1 MGGCKRFVMN
11 PFPSMDLS
19 SGDNVHL
26 KKTANAFLM
35 ESMHSYET
43 YLKANECRVDE
54 QCWKLLKT
62 RENLRLYLE
71 REVRTTTEGNCSM
84 MNEASEQ
91 AGTPVALCVGTLQ
104 GNLDDVV
111 FGTVSTTSEDMCHD
125 STYVDDLTG
134 AAVLATVV
142 EPTKKEPLETL
153 ALKWQELNL
162 PMHSS
167 KRDFVFIE
175 ATGFTH
181 LANGERVGYR
191 LMYSIGFPQT
201 PELPERVR
209 GIVNAF
215 FLCRQ
220 KHDKCVDVYASGVVA
235 NGSAVESLLVTPS
248 AMKFFTCLKFA
259 HCGEM
264 KKLTWLM
271 QRRHILNKQHDTTDV
286 DEGPCVNC
294 GIPISP
300 RLFGKFGRSRDSC
313 KLCHRLVCGTC
324 CVKKRLQCVTL
335 ALTFEERKTS
345 FCPSCIKEAF
355 ELDPAE
361 AARAQV
367 VGSKLHTLH
376 NFAVH
381 SATNCSFASSSHSER
396 TV

>member
-1 MGGCKRFVMN
+1 M
-11 PFPSMDLS
+11 
-19 SGDNVHL
+19 
-26 KKTANAFLM
+26 TATAFLV
-35 ESMHSYET
+35 ESMHAYET
-43 YLKANECRVDE
+43 YLKIDERRVE
-54 QCWKLLKT
+54 ESRWRLLKT
-62 RENLRLYLE
+62 RENLKLYLE
-71 REVRTTTEGNCSM
+71 REVRTTTEGNRSM

-91 AGTPVALCVGTLQ
+91 AGTPVSLCVGTMQ

-111 FGTVSTTSEDMCHD
+111 FGTVSTTSEDMCHN

-134 AAVLATVV
+134 AAILATVLN
-142 EPTKKEPLETL
+142 PTTEEPLQTL

-167 KRDFVFIE
+167 KRDFVFME
-175 ATGFTH
+175 GTGFTH

-201 PELPERVR
+201 PELPDRVR
-209 GIVNAF
+209 ATVNVF
-215 FLCRQ
+215 FLYRQ
-220 KHDKCVDVYASGVVA
+220 KHDKCVEMFASGVVA
-235 NGSAVESLLVTPS
+235 NGSSVEAFLVTPS

-271 QRRHILNKQHDTTDV
+271 QYRYTLDKQQDTAYV
-286 DEGPCVNC
+286 DEGECVNC
-294 GIPISP
+294 SIPISS

-324 CVKKRLQCVTL
+324 CVKKRLNCVTL
-335 ALTFEERKTS
+335 AMTFEERKTA

-355 ELDPAE
+355 ELDTAE
-361 AARAQV
+361 PARAQV
-367 VGSKLHTLH
+367 AGNNLHTLS

-381 SATNCSFASSSHSER
+381 SATDYSFARSSNSER